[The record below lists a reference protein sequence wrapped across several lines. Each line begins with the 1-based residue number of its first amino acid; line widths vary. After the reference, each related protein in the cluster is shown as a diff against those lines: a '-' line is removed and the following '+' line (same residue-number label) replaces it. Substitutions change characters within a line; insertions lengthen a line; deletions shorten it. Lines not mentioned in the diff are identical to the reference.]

1 MLIFL
6 YHSYNF
12 LLSQDEMEV
21 LEENQEKM
29 QQELSNLKGRM
40 KNMRAQNEKIE
51 SMLTALLKK
60 HEVEWQEEDEQQD
73 DSNI

>member
-1 MLIFL
+1 
-6 YHSYNF
+6 
-12 LLSQDEMEV
+12 MEV

-60 HEVEWQEEDEQQD
+60 HEVDWQEEDEQQD